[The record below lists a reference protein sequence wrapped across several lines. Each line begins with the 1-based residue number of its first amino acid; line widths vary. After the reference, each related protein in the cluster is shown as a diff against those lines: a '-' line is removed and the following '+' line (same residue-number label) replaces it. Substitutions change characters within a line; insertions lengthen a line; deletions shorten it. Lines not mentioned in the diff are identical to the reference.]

1 VFRIDGGSG
10 VPIYR
15 QLVEQVR
22 RDVLLGRLSV
32 GDQLPP
38 LRDVVEALAINPNTV
53 VKAYAELE
61 HEGLVVRRQGKGT
74 FVSTRPPA
82 DALVAPPAV
91 RDSLLRWV
99 GRARAAGLN
108 SEQIRMLVS
117 VALDEEPDVDAP
129 AGDVAG
135 DVAGGVAGGAAGG
148 AA

>member
-1 VFRIDGGSG
+1 VFRIDAGSG

-22 RDVLLGRLSV
+22 RDVLLGRLSA

-74 FVSTRPPA
+74 FVSALPPVG
-82 DALVAPPAV
+82 ALVAPSAV

-99 GRARAAGLN
+99 AKARAAGL
-108 SEQIRMLVS
+108 SREQIRMLVS
-117 VALDEEPDVDAP
+117 VALDEESDMDGA
-129 AGDVAG
+129 
-135 DVAGGVAGGAAGG
+135 AGGVA
-148 AA
+148 